1 MKPAVIAVVVAL
13 AFAGGILAGGALL
26 AGGSSSATVV
36 GPPVA
41 PATTPGAG
49 KGLQVTYTAPGQ
61 PGGVAAPANDPK
73 QGPQA
78 PGTITSKPANGPG
91 YVIDE
96 RPPTPPAPPSPEALK
111 HGERVKEDLA
121 RETDGQ
127 GNGRVTQLVE
137 PATPE
142 EKAAHEERKRASWAA
157 RLAREREIKVR
168 TMREKVGISAA
179 QEGRL
184 VEILEAEGKE
194 RQRLVD
200 ALTATTISRIEF
212 DEGVQKN
219 VQEARAKLRDLLT
232 PEQLTAY
239 EALDP
244 REQVLRLETH

>member
-13 AFAGGILAGGALL
+13 AFVGGILAGGALL
-26 AGGSSSATVV
+26 AGGSGSAKVIAPAPAATTTAPGAGVQV
-36 GPPVA
+36 TYGAPGQTGAATSPAPGPQQPGTQT
-41 PATTPGAG
+41 PATTTG
-49 KGLQVTYTAPGQ
+49 
-61 PGGVAAPANDPK
+61 
-73 QGPQA
+73 
-78 PGTITSKPANGPG
+78 KPAGGPG
-91 YVIDE
+91 YVVDD
-96 RPPTPPAPPSPEALK
+96 RPPTPPAPPSPEALQ

-168 TMREKVGISAA
+168 TMREKVGITAA

-184 VEILEAEGKE
+184 VEILEAEGNT

-200 ALTATTISRIEF
+200 ALTATSISRIEF

-219 VQEARAKLRDLLT
+219 VAEARAKLRELLT
-232 PEQLTAY
+232 AEQLKAY

>member
-1 MKPAVIAVVVAL
+1 MKPAVIAVVVAF
-13 AFAGGILAGGALL
+13 AFIGGILAGGALL
-26 AGGSSSATVV
+26 AGGSSSTTVV
-36 GPPVA
+36 GPAVA
-41 PATTPGAG
+41 PATPAPG
-49 KGLQVTYTAPGQ
+49 KGVQVTYTPPGQ
-61 PGGVAAPANDPK
+61 AGAATTTPAGS
-73 QGPQA
+73 GPQA
-78 PGTITSKPANGPG
+78 TPSPNPTGPAGGPG
-91 YVIDE
+91 YVVDD
-96 RPPTPPAPPSPEALK
+96 RPAKPPAPPSPEALK
-111 HGERVKEDLA
+111 QGERVAEDLA
-121 RETDGQ
+121 AETNGQ

-168 TMREKVGISAA
+168 TMREKVGITAA

-200 ALTATTISRIEF
+200 ALSATTISRIEF
-212 DEGVQKN
+212 DEGVKAN
-219 VQEARAKLRDLLT
+219 VEGARAKLKDLLT

-239 EALDP
+239 EALSP

>member
-1 MKPAVIAVVVAL
+1 
-13 AFAGGILAGGALL
+13 
-26 AGGSSSATVV
+26 
-36 GPPVA
+36 
-41 PATTPGAG
+41 
-49 KGLQVTYTAPGQ
+49 VTEAPG
-61 PGGVAAPANDPK
+61 DDHRR
-73 QGPQA
+73 
-78 PGTITSKPANGPG
+78 KPANGPG
-91 YVIDE
+91 YVVDD
-96 RPPTPPAPPSPEALK
+96 RPPTPPAPPSPEALQ
-111 HGERVKEDLA
+111 HGERVAEDLA

-127 GNGRVTQLVE
+127 GNGRVTTLVE

-168 TMREKVGISAA
+168 TMREKVGITAA

-184 VEILEAEGKE
+184 TEILEAEGNT

-200 ALTATTISRIEF
+200 ALTATSISRIEF

-219 VQEARAKLRDLLT
+219 VAEARAKLRDLLT
-232 PEQLTAY
+232 AEQLKAY

>member
-26 AGGSSSATVV
+26 AGGSSSTTVV
-36 GPPVA
+36 GPAVA

-49 KGLQVTYTAPGQ
+49 KGLQVTYGAPGGQ
-61 PGGVAAPANDPK
+61 TPGPSAPSTGPK
-73 QGPQA
+73 QDPQA
-78 PGTITSKPANGPG
+78 PGTTSKPSNGPG

-111 HGERVKEDLA
+111 VGERVKEDLA

-157 RLAREREIKVR
+157 RLAHEREIKVR
-168 TMREKVGISAA
+168 TMREKVGITAA